1 MPRPTMPR
9 TLRALALLAL
19 LLAVPRHARA
29 QEMARLAEQA
39 DSAESAGRFRAAGE
53 LYERAFAVSG
63 EEMVLRYLAARAWA
77 RAGQPDRAFAAL
89 ESVVRAGWPH
99 AARTRADTLLV
110 PLHADPRWAPLM
122 AEADARAAALDTALR
137 DELLR
142 LAAEDQRVR
151 AGIGAIVQRHGRASP
166 QADSAFAEM
175 AAADRPVQ
183 ARLRAIVAGRG
194 WPDRRLVADDGAHAA
209 WLLLQHADSA
219 FQREVLPAVRRAAAD
234 GNARLADAAY
244 LEDRVLMAQGRPQ
257 RFGTQMRFDGA
268 TGRLS
273 LYAIEDE
280 ARVDERRAAAGM
292 GPLADYLAAQGI
304 EYRVPGRKP

>member
-1 MPRPTMPR
+1 MPRLTMPR
-9 TLRALALLAL
+9 KLRTLALLAL
-19 LLAVPRHARA
+19 LLAVPRYAGA
-29 QEMARLAEQA
+29 QEMSRLAEQA
-39 DSAESAGRFRAAGE
+39 DSAESAGRFQAAGE
-53 LYERAFAVSG
+53 LYERAFGISG

-99 AARTRADTLLV
+99 AARTRADTVLA

-166 QADSAFAEM
+166 QADSAIAEM

-194 WPDRRLVADDGAHAA
+194 WPDRRRVADDGAHAA

-219 FQREVLPAVRRAAAD
+219 FQRQVLPAVRRAAAA

-244 LEDRVLMAQGRPQ
+244 LEDRVLVGQGRPQ
-257 RFGTQMRFDGA
+257 RFGTQLRFDQA
-268 TGRLS
+268 TGRLA

-292 GPLADYLAAQGI
+292 EPLADYLAAQGI
-304 EYRVPGRKP
+304 EYRGPGRTP